1 MYNHACM
8 FMMSILT
15 YMYVFTKF
23 PHPLTPPLKNFWIH
37 TCHAYLSIIGNKID
51 RGTPADNLPE
61 SAVTVHF
68 GKDDRYMY
76 MGKMWKLF
84 YLWGMVL
91 RTSYFKILVFTMNS
105 KKTQFR
111 INDIYTSSLRFS
123 GSYCPFFSHWIWQ
136 LREILVK
143 LILYMYF

>member
-1 MYNHACM
+1 MHVYDVYINIHVC
-8 FMMSILT
+8 FNKIS
-15 YMYVFTKF
+15 
-23 PHPLTPPLKNFWIH
+23 PPPTPPLKNFWIH

-91 RTSYFKILVFTMNS
+91 RTSYFKF
-105 KKTQFR
+105 
-111 INDIYTSSLRFS
+111 
-123 GSYCPFFSHWIWQ
+123 
-136 LREILVK
+136 
-143 LILYMYF
+143 